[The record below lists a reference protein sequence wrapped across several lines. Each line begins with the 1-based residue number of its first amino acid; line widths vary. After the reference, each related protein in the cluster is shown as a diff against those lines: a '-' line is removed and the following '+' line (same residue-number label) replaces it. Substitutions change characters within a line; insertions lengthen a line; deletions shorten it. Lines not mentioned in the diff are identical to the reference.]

1 MTIALNEP
9 VAILADIH
17 GNITALEA
25 VLSDVRQRGIKNV
38 VILGDLV
45 GRGPNPAACVDVI
58 QQLECPV
65 IQGNWDELITR
76 DPSKINDDM
85 LEAIDWQRDQ
95 LGANRLEYLRNLP
108 LVVHLE
114 RYAGLVR
121 LLHASPQGLWHG
133 VGIGSIINGK
143 TEKLVGMFASTE
155 LTGFVDRTP
164 IAVGYGDIHVA
175 YVLTFP
181 GFIPEFSS
189 VQGRMLFN
197 VGSVGNPI
205 DMPIPVYGILGA
217 GLGLELTLV
226 RVPYDNELECK
237 RAVTSGLP
245 HPERYLHQTRFAGF
259 RLDF

>member
-1 MTIALNEP
+1 MVIAPDEP

-17 GNITALEA
+17 GNITALES
-25 VLSDVRQRGIKNV
+25 VLADVRQRGIKRF
-38 VILGDLV
+38 VILGDVV
-45 GRGPNPAACVDVI
+45 GRGPNPAACVDLI

-76 DPSKINDDM
+76 DPSNINDDM
-85 LEAIDWQRDQ
+85 LEVINWQRDQ
-95 LGANRLEYLRNLP
+95 LGVSRLEYLRNLP

-143 TEKLVGMFASTE
+143 T
-155 LTGFVDRTP
+155 
-164 IAVGYGDIHVA
+164 VGYGDIHVA
-175 YVLTFP
+175 YVLNFP

-189 VQGRMLFN
+189 VQGRLLFN
-197 VGSVGNPI
+197 VGSVGNPM

-217 GLGLELTLV
+217 GSGLELTLV

-245 HPERYLHQTRFAGF
+245 QPKRYLEQTRFAGF
-259 RLDF
+259 RLDS